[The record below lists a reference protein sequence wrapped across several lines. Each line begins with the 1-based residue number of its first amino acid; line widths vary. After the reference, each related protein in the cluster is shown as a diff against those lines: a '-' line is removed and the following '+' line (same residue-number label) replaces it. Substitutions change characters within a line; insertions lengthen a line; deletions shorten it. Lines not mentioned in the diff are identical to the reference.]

1 MAPKQA
7 ELLRL
12 GILGAGPV
20 SQAAHFDASKKAG
33 NAELYAICDVAPD
46 LLERAAAIHQPR
58 VVFSDYAAMLADEKV
73 QAVLIAVAHPF
84 HVPLALQALAAGK
97 HVLVE
102 KPMGVSVEECEALCA
117 KVRETNLVLQVGHN
131 RRFDPGVAFARD
143 FVREE
148 LGTMLSYTGWYYDSI
163 YRYTITDNLQP
174 VPYSSRHARRPEGDP
189 KADRRRYL
197 MLTHGSHMFD
207 LARFIAGD
215 MVSVEAR
222 LRECFDAYCWFISVE
237 FASGALGHLDL
248 NIPVRGDFEEGFH
261 VSGEFGSVRARMP
274 LSWYHKSSEVECFST
289 KDGVYRR
296 PLGADAFGYKLQ
308 IESFAEAVLHGKPQA
323 GATVEDGL
331 ATMRAMVAAGESVRQ
346 NGRVRLS
353 DAKGSV

>member
-1 MAPKQA
+1 MLPKEA

-12 GILGAGPV
+12 GILGAGPI
-20 SQAAHFDASKKAG
+20 SQAVHFDASKKAR

-46 LLERAAAIHQPR
+46 LLERAAAIHQPQI
-58 VVFSDYAAMLADEKV
+58 VFSNYAAMLADEKV
-73 QAVLIAVAHPF
+73 QAVLIAVADEF
-84 HVPLALQALAAGK
+84 HVPLAIQALAAGK

-117 KVRETNLVLQVGHN
+117 KVKETSLVLQVGHN
-131 RRFDPGVAFARD
+131 RRFDPGVAFARE

-148 LGTMLSYTGWYYDSI
+148 LGQMLSYKGWYYDST
-163 YRYTITDNLQP
+163 YRYTMTDNLQP
-174 VPYSSRHARRPEGDP
+174 IPYSSQNARRPEGNL
-189 KADRRRYL
+189 KADRRRYF
-197 MLTHGSHMFD
+197 MLTHGSHMWD
-207 LARFIAGD
+207 LARFIAGE

-222 LRECFDAYCWFISVE
+222 LRERFDAFCWFMSVE

-248 NIPVRGDFEEGFH
+248 NIPIRGDFEEGFH
-261 VSGEFGSVRARMP
+261 VSGEFGSVRARLP

-308 IESFAEAVLHGKPQA
+308 IEGFAETILNGKPQV

-331 ATMRAMVAAGESVRQ
+331 ATMRAMVAASESVRR
-346 NGRVRLS
+346 NRRVRLG

>member
-1 MAPKQA
+1 MLQKQA
-7 ELLRL
+7 ELLKL
-12 GILGAGPV
+12 GILGAGPI
-20 SQAAHFDASKKAG
+20 SQAAHFDACKKAK

-73 QAVLIAVAHPF
+73 QAVLIAVADQF

-117 KVRETNLVLQVGHN
+117 KVKEANLVLQVGHN
-131 RRFDPGVAFARD
+131 RRFDPGVTFACE

-148 LGTMLSYTGWYYDSI
+148 LGQMLSYKGWYYDST
-163 YRYTITDNLQP
+163 YRYTMTDNLQP
-174 VPYSSRHARRPEGDP
+174 IPHSSRNARRPEGTP
-189 KADRRRYL
+189 KADRRRYF

-207 LARFIAGD
+207 LARFMAGEI
-215 MVSVEAR
+215 VSLEAR
-222 LRECFDAYCWFISVE
+222 LQERFDSFCWFISIE

-248 NIPVRGDFEEGFH
+248 NIPIRGDFEQGFH
-261 VSGEFGSVRARMP
+261 ISGEFGSVRARLP

-308 IESFAEAVLHGKPQA
+308 IEGFAETILNGRPQV

-331 ATMRAMVAAGESVRQ
+331 ATMRAMVAASESVRQ
-346 NGRVRLS
+346 SRRVPLC

>member
-1 MAPKQA
+1 MSLKQA
-7 ELLRL
+7 KLLNL

-20 SQAAHFDASKKAG
+20 SQAAHFEASKKAR
-33 NAELYAICDVAPD
+33 NVELYAVCDVAPD
-46 LLERAAAIHQPR
+46 LLERAAAIHQPQ
-58 VVFSDYAAMLADEKV
+58 VVFSDYATMLADEKV
-73 QAVLIAVAHPF
+73 QAVLIAVAHQF

-117 KVRETNLVLQVGHN
+117 KVKQTNLVLQVGHN

-148 LGTMLSYTGWYYDSI
+148 LGTMLSYKGWYYDSI
-163 YRYTITDNLQP
+163 YRYTMTDNLQP
-174 VPYSSRHARRPEGDP
+174 VPYSSRHARRPDGDP
-189 KADRRRYL
+189 KADRRQYL

-207 LARFIAGD
+207 LARFVAGE
-215 MVSVEAR
+215 MLSLEAR
-222 LRECFDAYCWFISVE
+222 LQERFGAFCWFISVE

-248 NIPVRGDFEEGFH
+248 NIPTRGDFEEGFH
-261 VSGEFGSVRARMP
+261 ISGEFGSVRAHLP
-274 LSWYHKSSEVECFST
+274 LSWYHKASEVECFST

-296 PLGADAFGYKLQ
+296 PLGADAFSYQLQ
-308 IESFAEAVLHGKPQA
+308 MEAFADTILTGKPQV

-346 NGRVRLS
+346 NRRVRLC
-353 DAKGSV
+353 DAKGSA

>member
-12 GILGAGPV
+12 GILGAGPI
-20 SQAAHFDASKKAG
+20 SQAAHFDACKKSK

-73 QAVLIAVAHPF
+73 QAVLIAVAHQF

-117 KVRETNLVLQVGHN
+117 KVKETNLALQVGHN
-131 RRFDPGVAFARD
+131 RRFDPGVAFACE

-148 LGTMLSYTGWYYDSI
+148 LGTMLSYKGWYYDSI
-163 YRYTITDNLQP
+163 YRYTMTDNLQP

-189 KADRRRYL
+189 KADRRQYL

-207 LARFIAGD
+207 LARFIAGE
-215 MVSVEAR
+215 MLSVEAR
-222 LRECFDAYCWFISVE
+222 LQERFGAFCWFISVE

-248 NIPVRGDFEEGFH
+248 NIPIRGDFKEGFH
-261 VSGEFGSVRARMP
+261 ISGEFGSVRAHLP

-308 IESFAEAVLHGKPQA
+308 IEGFAETILNGRPQV

-331 ATMRAMVAAGESVRQ
+331 ATMRAMVAASESVRQ
-346 NGRVRLS
+346 SRRVLLC